1 MINLIDVLSRFIDL
15 FIWLIIFR
23 CILTFFPAIDW
34 NSQPWQAIR
43 NATDPILE
51 PFRQLIPPMAGMD
64 FSPLILFFLLRF
76 IQQLLHGLV

>member
-1 MINLIDVLSRFIDL
+1 MIQLVNVLTRFIDL

-34 NSQPWQAIR
+34 HRQPWQAIR
-43 NATDPILE
+43 NATDPVLQ
-51 PFRQLIPPMAGMD
+51 PFSQLIPPVAGMD
-64 FSPLILFFLLRF
+64 FSPLLLFFLLRF